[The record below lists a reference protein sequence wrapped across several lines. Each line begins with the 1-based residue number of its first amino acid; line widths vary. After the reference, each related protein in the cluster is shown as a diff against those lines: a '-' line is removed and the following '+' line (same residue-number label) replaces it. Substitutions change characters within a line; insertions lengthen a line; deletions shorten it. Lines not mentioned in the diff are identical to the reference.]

1 MNKGFSA
8 DAAAELLSGNATN
21 AFFYSCFLLAYAD
34 GALSEIEMDR
44 IKSFASTFGLDDAQL
59 ETAHDWARTYLVS
72 SLAKELKNQT
82 LVREIAAHLGMSTA
96 QIDAA
101 LLEKTKMGIVTRLY
115 NLWRGFLSVFVGN
128 LEEKHPEIAYE
139 NAINGMTEKY
149 TKLKSAAAGLIKHRT
164 KLEARIKK
172 AESETQDLT
181 AQVEMA
187 VARGE
192 DEVALLLIE
201 KQEAVQTELDT
212 AKADL
217 VQAAKDA
224 ESAKAS
230 LNAIRGE
237 IDKLKNERDRVV
249 AQIKDAEA
257 RKQIQE
263 QLDGLSVDDDVKALD
278 NVREYADRV
287 RAEVKIGDE
296 LQEDSLE
303 GKLSEIRAATTTS
316 RAQAKLAAP

>member
-1 MNKGFSA
+1 
-8 DAAAELLSGNATN
+8 
-21 AFFYSCFLLAYAD
+21 
-34 GALSEIEMDR
+34 
-44 IKSFASTFGLDDAQL
+44 
-59 ETAHDWARTYLVS
+59 
-72 SLAKELKNQT
+72 
-82 LVREIAAHLGMSTA
+82 
-96 QIDAA
+96 
-101 LLEKTKMGIVTRLY
+101 MGIVTRLY

-149 TKLKSAAAGLIKHRT
+149 TKLKSAAAGLIKHRS

-172 AESETQDLT
+172 AEAETQDLT

-217 VQAAKDA
+217 IQAAKDA
-224 ESAKAS
+224 ESAKGS

-287 RAEVKIGDE
+287 RAEVQIGEE

-316 RAQAKLAAP
+316 RAQAKLAALKAKQAQANTATAVSEVEKSL

>member
-1 MNKGFSA
+1 
-8 DAAAELLSGNATN
+8 
-21 AFFYSCFLLAYAD
+21 
-34 GALSEIEMDR
+34 
-44 IKSFASTFGLDDAQL
+44 
-59 ETAHDWARTYLVS
+59 
-72 SLAKELKNQT
+72 
-82 LVREIAAHLGMSTA
+82 
-96 QIDAA
+96 
-101 LLEKTKMGIVTRLY
+101 MGIVTRLY

-149 TKLKSAAAGLIKHRT
+149 TKLKSAAAGLIKHRS

-172 AESETQDLT
+172 AEAETQDLT

-217 VQAAKDA
+217 IQAAKDA
-224 ESAKAS
+224 ESAKGS

-303 GKLSEIRAATTTS
+303 GKLSEIKAATTTS
-316 RAQAKLAAP
+316 RAQAKLAALKAKQAQANTSTAASEVEKSL

>member
-1 MNKGFSA
+1 
-8 DAAAELLSGNATN
+8 
-21 AFFYSCFLLAYAD
+21 
-34 GALSEIEMDR
+34 
-44 IKSFASTFGLDDAQL
+44 
-59 ETAHDWARTYLVS
+59 
-72 SLAKELKNQT
+72 
-82 LVREIAAHLGMSTA
+82 
-96 QIDAA
+96 
-101 LLEKTKMGIVTRLY
+101 MGIVTRLY

-316 RAQAKLAAP
+316 RAQAKLAALKAKQAQANTSTAASEVEKSL